1 MRNPVN
7 RFRKWVER
15 NGWWSAKDETELRSS
30 VKKQVIGCSE
40 YLCLTSFEVSNS
52 LNLLKFSDIN
62 ALGQVM
68 QAIQVA
74 EKTEK
79 PPLSD
84 LFLDVYDQPPR
95 NLLEQEKLLRQ
106 TIKRH
111 QKDYPSDVPV

>member
-7 RFRKWVER
+7 RFRKWVET

-40 YLCLTSFEVSNS
+40 YLCLIVSNS
-52 LNLLKFSDIN
+52 LDLLMFSDIN
-62 ALGQVM
+62 ILEQVM

-84 LFLDVYDQPPR
+84 LFSDVYDQPPK
-95 NLLEQEKLLRQ
+95 NLQEQEKLLRQ

-111 QKDYPSDVPV
+111 HKDYPSDVPV